1 MPKVSAAHRQARR
14 QQILD
19 AAVACVARQGFH
31 RTTMQDIVREAG
43 LSPGA
48 IYGYFASK
56 EAIIDAIGAD
66 RHALETALIAAA
78 STAGDVPQVLR
89 RLAREFFAMLRDPVE
104 RRRRRVAVQIW
115 AEALRNPRLLRQV
128 RGGVDRPR
136 ALLADLIRAGQAR
149 GDVSAAVAPDAA
161 ARVMIALFQGF
172 ILQQAWDP
180 RVAVPPY
187 LSALEAVI
195 DGLTGAAGRQ
205 PARPRKR
212 AQR

>member
-1 MPKVSAAHRQARR
+1 MPKVSAAHRDARR

-19 AAVACVARQGFH
+19 AAVACFAREGFH
-31 RTTMQDIVREAG
+31 RTTMHDIVRESQ

-48 IYGYFASK
+48 IYRYFAGK
-56 EAIIDAIGAD
+56 DAIIDAIGAD
-66 RHALETALIAAA
+66 RHALEIALIAAA
-78 STAGDVPQVLR
+78 GEAGDLRQVLR
-89 RLAREFFAMLRDPVE
+89 RLTRGFFALLRDPVE

-136 ALLADLIRAGQAR
+136 ALLTALLRKGQAS
-149 GDVSAAVAPDAA
+149 GALSPALSPDAV

-180 RVAVPPY
+180 RVAVEPY
-187 LSALEAVI
+187 LAAIDAVV
-195 DGLTGAAGRQ
+195 DGLTNGAAPPRRQRRGR
-205 PARPRKR
+205 R
-212 AQR
+212 

>member
-14 QQILD
+14 RQILD
-19 AAVACVARQGFH
+19 AAVACFAREGFH
-31 RTTMQDIVREAG
+31 RTTMHDIVREAQ

-48 IYGYFASK
+48 IYGYFAGK
-56 EAIIDAIGAD
+56 DAIIDAIGAD

-78 STAGDVPQVLR
+78 ATPGDLPQVLR
-89 RLAREFFAMLRDPVE
+89 RLAREFFAILGDPAE

-136 ALLADLIRAGQAR
+136 ALFADLIRAGQTR
-149 GDVSAAVAPDAA
+149 GDVAPTVAPDAV

-187 LSALEAVI
+187 LSAIEAVI
-195 DGLTGAAGRQ
+195 DGLTTGTGRH

-212 AQR
+212 VKK

>member
-1 MPKVSAAHRQARR
+1 
-14 QQILD
+14 
-19 AAVACVARQGFH
+19 
-31 RTTMQDIVREAG
+31 MQDIVREAA

-56 EAIIDAIGAD
+56 DAIIDAIGAD

-78 STAGDVPQVLR
+78 STAGDDVPQVLR
-89 RLAREFFAMLRDPVE
+89 RLAREFFAMLRDPAE

-149 GDVSAAVAPDAA
+149 GDV
-161 ARVMIALFQGF
+161 
-172 ILQQAWDP
+172 
-180 RVAVPPY
+180 
-187 LSALEAVI
+187 
-195 DGLTGAAGRQ
+195 
-205 PARPRKR
+205 RPRSR
-212 AQR
+212 PTRRRG

>member
-1 MPKVSAAHRQARR
+1 MPKVSAAHRDARR
-14 QQILD
+14 HQILD
-19 AAVACVARQGFH
+19 AAVACFARQGFH
-31 RTTMQDIVREAG
+31 RATMHDIVREAG

-56 EAIIDAIGAD
+56 DAIIDAIGAD

-78 STAGDVPQVLR
+78 GEAGDLPHVLR
-89 RLAREFFAMLRDPVE
+89 RLAREFFAILRDPGE
-104 RRRRRVAVQIW
+104 RQRRRVAVQIW

-136 ALLADLIRAGQAR
+136 AMLAELIRRGQAD
-149 GDVSAAVAPDAA
+149 GSGAAGVSPDAA

-180 RVAVPPY
+180 RVAMEPY
-187 LSALEAVI
+187 LRAVESVV
-195 DGLTGAAGRQ
+195 DGMTAGGGAR
-205 PARPRKR
+205 RPRARKGAKR
-212 AQR
+212 